1 MKRGQFVRLFISET
15 STAIWV
21 IAAAKEMTL
30 HISSQVEDSTTKDTT
45 GDWVENEVT
54 ATSYDIQTNALV
66 LSDDDTLYRDGM
78 SSIAFGLEEAENW
91 LDDRVLYWSINN
103 VSGTNNRTKG
113 SLICKG
119 QCKATSLNISAQ
131 NKQNATY
138 SVTFNGYGVMSL
150 TD

>member
-1 MKRGQFVRLFISET
+1 MKRGQFVRLFIGTGDT
-15 STAIWV
+15 SMTV
-21 IAAAKEMTL
+21 VGAAKELTL

-66 LSDDDTLYRDGM
+66 FSDDDPLYMDGTAA
-78 SSIAFGLEEAENW
+78 IAMGIDQVEMW
-91 LDDRVLYWSINN
+91 LSDIQLVWSINN

-119 QCKATSLNISAQ
+119 LCKATSVSISAQ

-138 SVTFNGYGVMSL
+138 SVTFNGYGAMSL